1 MACGFLAVLGLWPMV
16 IVAQCRPYLCY
27 RPAGADSSLA
37 PPLWLLLLSGFCLG
51 CFGIA
56 PVLMIYA
63 SAFSTPVRKRRGFPH
78 SETQLSVISVPSL
91 SWQMIVVLTENS
103 KQKLFLGCRV
113 GDQHLPRNWL
123 ATVRAKGGRPLS
135 LSKAGGL
142 RLRPAHR
149 CHGCVLCTIYIVY
162 VASKE
167 PPGRIALQDNTT
179 HDRHLS
185 RSPIAAVPSLSC

>member
-1 MACGFLAVLGLWPMV
+1 MLPPSRFLPRTAALAAALERLLPRLLRD
-16 IVAQCRPYLCY
+16 RPGPHDL
-27 RPAGADSSLA
+27 RQRLQHPGAKTTRLA
-37 PPLWLLLLSGFCLG
+37 PLG
-51 CFGIA
+51 NPTFRDMCPE
-56 PVLMIYA
+56 PVLANDRVSY
-63 SAFSTPVRKRRGFPH
+63 G
-78 SETQLSVISVPSL
+78 
-91 SWQMIVVLTENS
+91 
-103 KQKLFLGCRV
+103 KLKTKAVSSCRV